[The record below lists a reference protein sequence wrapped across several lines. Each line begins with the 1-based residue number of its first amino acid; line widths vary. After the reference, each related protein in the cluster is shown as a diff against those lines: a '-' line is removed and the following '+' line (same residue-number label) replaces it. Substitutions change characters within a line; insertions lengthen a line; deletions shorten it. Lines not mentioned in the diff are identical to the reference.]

1 MRRYTVHLE
10 MGRPGRPRDE
20 DERYM
25 LVLWENGS
33 PKMIGEYSEPNDADE
48 AARQYEKSLE

>member
-10 MGRPGRPRDE
+10 MGRPRDE